1 MEYKKILT
9 IPETVAM
16 LTLDGMNIVQATEE
30 ISKAILGDKVAVYK
44 IDDNYFVLYEE
55 ALLAVKGGVA

>member
-1 MEYKKILT
+1 MKYKKLLT

-30 ISKAILGDKVAVYK
+30 TSKAISSGKVTVYK
-44 IDDNYFVLYEE
+44 IDDKYFVVYTE
-55 ALLAVKGGVA
+55 ALKAVKGGAA